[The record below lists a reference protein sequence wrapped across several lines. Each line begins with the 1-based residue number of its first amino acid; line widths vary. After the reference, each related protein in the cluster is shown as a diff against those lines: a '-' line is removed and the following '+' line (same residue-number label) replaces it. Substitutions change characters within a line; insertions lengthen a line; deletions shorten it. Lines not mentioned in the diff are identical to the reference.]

1 MNNLKRAIGILINP
15 KYEWE
20 IIKTEQTTTTKLFKN
35 YAMLIALIPAVA
47 IFIGQSVIGLSLGE
61 KMTYRIPIINGILF
75 SSVYYAFNLLGL
87 YLLAKFVDV
96 LSQTFGAEKNFSSS
110 LKVVIY
116 SFTPF
121 AAAGIVRI
129 VISFEWLH
137 LILGL
142 YTFYLMYLGLKT
154 VKEIKPEK
162 LPGYLT
168 IVFMISVILYMVS
181 EKIAVEITMP
191 VFGQL

>member
-1 MNNLKRAIGILINP
+1 
-15 KYEWE
+15 
-20 IIKTEQTTTTKLFKN
+20 
-35 YAMLIALIPAVA
+35 
-47 IFIGQSVIGLSLGE
+47 
-61 KMTYRIPIINGILF
+61 
-75 SSVYYAFNLLGL
+75 
-87 YLLAKFVDV
+87 
-96 LSQTFGAEKNFSSS
+96 
-110 LKVVIY
+110 
-116 SFTPF
+116 
-121 AAAGIVRI
+121 
-129 VISFEWLH
+129 